1 MIHTIG
7 NGILTVAAEELGAQL
22 QSIRSADGTQYLWQG
37 DAKYWKGRA
46 PNIFPYVARLWQ
58 GRYEIDGNAY
68 EMPIHGFAPTSR
80 FELREKTD
88 RRMTFE
94 RRSDEKTYVQY
105 PRQFIFRVSY
115 SLSGNRLE
123 TVYEVVNL
131 DEKPMYFGLGGHPG
145 FNVPLEPRKAFEDYR
160 LRFGGKCKPVRVGFS
175 SDCFVNGQD
184 EAFVLEDDRILKL
197 RHELFDDDAIVLRDM
212 AREVTLEAEDGA
224 RSVTVSFPDM
234 PYLGI
239 WHRPKS
245 DAPYVCI
252 EPWVSLP
259 AKRGETTVFERQE
272 DLVCLR
278 PGKRYANAWSI
289 CINHLEM

>member
-1 MIHTIG
+1 MEITIK
-7 NGILTVAAEELGAQL
+7 NQHLQVSVDSLGAQL
-22 QSIRSADGTQYLWQG
+22 MSIRTEKCEYLWQG
-37 DAKYWKGRA
+37 DEKYWKDRA
-46 PNIFPYVARLWQ
+46 PLLFPFIARLY
-58 GRYEIDGNAY
+58 GEKYTVDGKQY
-68 EMPIHGFAPTSR
+68 SLPIHGFASKMEFTPQVTDNTLTMTLKSSEETLKCYPFPFILTVTYALEGNTLHVR
-80 FELREKTD
+80 HSVRNTGEKT
-88 RRMTFE
+88 
-94 RRSDEKTYVQY
+94 
-105 PRQFIFRVSY
+105 
-115 SLSGNRLE
+115 
-123 TVYEVVNL
+123 
-131 DEKPMYFGLGGHPG
+131 MYFGLGGHPG
-145 FNVPLEPRKAFEDYR
+145 FNVPLEPQKVFEDYR